1 MTAASAV
8 TIRPGRS
15 DDEHE
20 LVALFGR
27 VFGRPTTEQH
37 WRWKLRQQ
45 SSPVDNV
52 WLALSG
58 PQPVFQYA
66 GIPTRFLL
74 LQTPVVAM
82 TSVDT
87 MTAPE
92 FRRQGLLTQVA
103 SRAYDAWRAAG
114 VAFVIGLPN
123 QQWGSR
129 AAALGWQPLFRLQWL
144 LRPLRPEAML
154 ARRLHMAWLKRLSLV
169 AATCN
174 RVLNV
179 RLQRDP
185 TVQIERTRQA
195 GDAFDQIWER
205 CKSDWMFSTIRDR
218 HWVDWRFLSS
228 PSQRYELNLAR
239 RAGVAVGYSA
249 HSLVESQQAKTAH
262 LAELFVARADGAAH
276 DTLLSELIETLV
288 AAGAESLST
297 LAVPGTLQYR
307 WLRRAG
313 FIPRDAFSVQLVP
326 LSAQLPHALMLDPN
340 QWNLSGADFDVI

>member
-1 MTAASAV
+1 MTLPGAITV
-8 TIRPGRS
+8 RPGRS
-15 DDEHE
+15 DDERE
-20 LVALFGR
+20 LVTLFGR
-27 VFGRPTTEQH
+27 VFGRPITQQH
-37 WRWKLRQQ
+37 WQWKLRQQ
-45 SSPVDNV
+45 SSPADNV
-52 WLALSG
+52 WLAVSG
-58 PQPVFQYA
+58 EQPVFQYA

-74 LQTPVVAM
+74 LQTPVLAM

-103 SRAYDAWRAAG
+103 SRAYDAWRSAG

-129 AAALGWQPLFRLQWL
+129 AAALGWQPLFPLQWL

-154 ARRLHMAWLKRLSLV
+154 ARRLNFAWLKRARFV
-169 AATCN
+169 AAMCN
-174 RVLNV
+174 RALNL
-179 RLQRDP
+179 RLRRDP
-185 TVQIERTRQA
+185 TVQTQRTRQA
-195 GDAFDQIWER
+195 DDAFDQIWER
-205 CKSDWMFSTIRDR
+205 CKSGWMFSTIRDR
-218 HWVDWRFLSS
+218 HWVDWRFLSP

-249 HSLVESQQAKTAH
+249 HTLVQSRQAMTAH
-262 LAELFVARADGAAH
+262 LAELFVARTDAAAH
-276 DTLLSELIETLV
+276 DTLLSELIASSV

-297 LAVPGTLQYR
+297 LAVPGSSQYR

-313 FIPRDAFSVQLVP
+313 FIPRQAFSVQLVP
-326 LSAQLPHALMLDPN
+326 LDAQLPHSLMLDPD